1 MRLELLNML
10 TRRAVLS
17 AWTVTLAVLS
27 LGALTQVVKAEGRTR
42 LVVVVATTSSI
53 NGLSLAELRRMYL
66 GDPVDSGGQ
75 RLIPLNHAPSA
86 KERLAFDKLV
96 LGMSEEEVSRY
107 WVDRKIRGQSGA
119 PKAIDPADVHQRV
132 VAKLAGAVGY
142 VRSSELRHDVKV
154 LRIDGKAP
162 TDPGY
167 PIEY

>member
-1 MRLELLNML
+1 ML
-10 TRRAVLS
+10 TRRTALS
-17 AWTVTLAVLS
+17 AWTLTLALLS
-27 LGALTQVVKAEGRTR
+27 VGAMIEVVNAEERTR
-42 LVVVVATTSSI
+42 LVVVVANTSRI

-75 RLIPLNHAPSA
+75 RLIPLNHAPST

-142 VRSSELRHDVKV
+142 VRSSELREDVKV
-154 LRIDGKAP
+154 VRIDGKAP
-162 TDPGY
+162 TDRGY
-167 PIEY
+167 PLEF